1 MFGILVVVVVN
12 VFKIDIEVELDFIS
26 YFFREYGVFDVVKC
40 IYWVEGGKGVLVLVQ
55 VVQRVV

>member
-40 IYWVEGGKGVLVLVQ
+40 IYWVEGGKGVLVLV
-55 VVQRVV
+55 